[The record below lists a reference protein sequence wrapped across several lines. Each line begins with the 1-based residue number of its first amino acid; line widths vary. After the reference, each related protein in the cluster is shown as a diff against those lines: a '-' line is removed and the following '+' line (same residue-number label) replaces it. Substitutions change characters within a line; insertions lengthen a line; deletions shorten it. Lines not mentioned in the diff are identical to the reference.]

1 MSKNKG
7 YIHLY
12 TGDGKGKTTAAI
24 GLAMR
29 AAGAGKKVLIA
40 QFAKGMYYSELNSLK
55 NIPEIEVR
63 QYGLNCFIK
72 GEPTGEDIAAAR
84 KGFEDVSAVI
94 LENLFDIVIL
104 DEICIA
110 VHFKLLDKQEV
121 LTLLSD
127 KPEEME
133 IVLTGRRAPDEFF
146 EVAGLVT
153 EMKEI
158 KHYFKKGVNGRKGIE
173 C

>member
-1 MSKNKG
+1 MSKNEG

-24 GLAMR
+24 GLAVR
-29 AAGAGKKVLIA
+29 AAGAGKKVFIA
-40 QFAKGMYYSELNSLK
+40 QFAKGMHYSELKTLK
-55 NIPEIEVR
+55 KISEIEVV
-63 QYGLNCFIK
+63 QYGLKCFIK
-72 GEPTGEDIAAAR
+72 GEPTLEDIEAAR
-84 KGFEDVSAVI
+84 KGFEYVSAVI
-94 LENLFDIVIL
+94 RENRYDIVIL

-110 VHFKLLDKQEV
+110 VHFKLLDKKEV
-121 LTLLSD
+121 LKLLID
-127 KPEEME
+127 KPGKME
-133 IVLTGRRAPDEFF
+133 IILTGRKAPPEFF

-158 KHYFKKGVNGRKGIE
+158 KHYFRNGVYGRKGIE

>member
-24 GLAMR
+24 GLAVR

-55 NIPEIEVR
+55 KIPEIEVR
-63 QYGLNCFIK
+63 QYGLRSFIR
-72 GEPTGEDIAAAR
+72 GEPTREDIEAAL
-84 KGFEDVSAVI
+84 KGFEEVAEFIRNNMYD
-94 LENLFDIVIL
+94 LVIL

-121 LTLLSD
+121 LTLLND

-146 EVAGLVT
+146 GVAGLVT

-158 KHYFKKGVNGRKGIE
+158 KHYFKKGVNSRKGIE